1 MNGAMFHSKTKSNL
15 NLRSEGNNMNLRDL
29 KNFITYQIDDRLAE
43 CGIDSNQIIQIKIQ
57 DRKLPPDDNVVWNVV
72 WKLKADNLDYLDVLA
87 RIEQWIN
94 NEIIFCY
101 MNDNLDRDL
110 SIEIIG
116 NSKGM
121 MAI

>member
-1 MNGAMFHSKTKSNL
+1 
-15 NLRSEGNNMNLRDL
+15 MNLRDL

-72 WKLKADNLDYLDVLA
+72 WKLKTDNLDYLDVLA

>member
-1 MNGAMFHSKTKSNL
+1 
-15 NLRSEGNNMNLRDL
+15 MNLRDL

-57 DRKLPPDDNVVWNVV
+57 DRKLPPDDNIVWNVV

-94 NEIIFCY
+94 NEIVFCY
-101 MNDNLDRDL
+101 MNDTLNRDL
-110 SIEIIG
+110 SIEIMG
-116 NSKGM
+116 NGKGM

>member
-1 MNGAMFHSKTKSNL
+1 MN
-15 NLRSEGNNMNLRDL
+15 RRDL

-57 DRKLPPDDNVVWNVV
+57 DRKLPPDDDVV

-94 NEIIFCY
+94 NEIVFCY
-101 MNDNLDRDL
+101 MNDNLNRDL
-110 SIEIIG
+110 SIEIMG
-116 NSKGM
+116 NDKGM

>member
-1 MNGAMFHSKTKSNL
+1 
-15 NLRSEGNNMNLRDL
+15 MNLKDL

-110 SIEIIG
+110 SIEIMG
-116 NSKGM
+116 NGKGM

>member
-1 MNGAMFHSKTKSNL
+1 
-15 NLRSEGNNMNLRDL
+15 MNLKDL

-94 NEIIFCY
+94 NEIVFCY

-110 SIEIIG
+110 SIEIMG

>member
-1 MNGAMFHSKTKSNL
+1 
-15 NLRSEGNNMNLRDL
+15 MNLKDL

-43 CGIDSNQIIQIKIQ
+43 CGIDSNQITQIKIL
-57 DRKLPPDDNVVWNVV
+57 DRKLPSDDNVVWNVV
-72 WKLKADNLDYLDVLA
+72 WKLKTDNLDYLDVLS

-94 NEIIFCY
+94 NEIVFCY

-110 SIEIIG
+110 SIEIMG
-116 NSKGM
+116 NGKGM

>member
-1 MNGAMFHSKTKSNL
+1 
-15 NLRSEGNNMNLRDL
+15 MNLRDL

-94 NEIIFCY
+94 NEIVFCY
-101 MNDNLDRDL
+101 MNDTLNRDL
-110 SIEIIG
+110 SIEIMG
-116 NSKGM
+116 NGKGM

>member
-1 MNGAMFHSKTKSNL
+1 
-15 NLRSEGNNMNLRDL
+15 MNLKDL
-29 KNFITYQIDDRLAE
+29 KKFITYQIDDRLAE

-94 NEIIFCY
+94 NEIVFCY

-110 SIEIIG
+110 SIEIMG
-116 NSKGM
+116 NGKGM